1 MSISSFFFFFF
12 NDTATTEIYTL
23 SLHDAL
29 PISFEEALV
38 GLRHMLERIAVYDD
52 DRRVHAALVRI
63 AHLGAV
69 DARLLGRLELYG
81 LHQQAREHRRGHLAG
96 GSLVRLDDGVPQRT
110 QALALFRRDEMHGGE
125 LEEGQARLDRALQ
138 HLALVVVH

>member
-1 MSISSFFFFFF
+1 MRGFQLDPQRRANQIEFLAES
-12 NDTATTEIYTL
+12 
-23 SLHDAL
+23 
-29 PISFEEALV
+29 PFEEALV

-96 GSLVRLDDGVPQRT
+96 GSLVRL
-110 QALALFRRDEMHGGE
+110 E
-125 LEEGQARLDRALQ
+125 DRVGKECRSRWSPY
-138 HLALVVVH
+138 HLKKKE